1 MVTIRAM
8 FSDANSLAAGG
19 SAAVSGPL
27 GRHRF
32 LAFHR
37 VIVKRGR
44 INASYMSVTGSKR
57 PPAAFKDIISYDTKR
72 KRASRLVVFA
82 DLQLALD
89 GQLLAFAAGEDGGKF
104 FPPRVPAPRA
114 SSLVIFCCR
123 RGGLYGVGEARTAK
137 RGPLGPFQRPGG
149 MGVEHT
155 PRWKRW
161 KVVGTLCIGWRWKS
175 VGRALE
181 ERWKMALE
189 GVSMAA
195 MLQ

>member
-44 INASYMSVTGSKR
+44 INASYMSVTGSER
-57 PPAAFKDIISYDTKR
+57 SPAAFKDIISYDTKR

-89 GQLLAFAAGEDGGKF
+89 GQLLAFAAGEDIGNCPLKVSQ
-104 FPPRVPAPRA
+104 PPAPI
-114 SSLVIFCCR
+114 SL
-123 RGGLYGVGEARTAK
+123 L
-137 RGPLGPFQRPGG
+137 L
-149 MGVEHT
+149 
-155 PRWKRW
+155 
-161 KVVGTLCIGWRWKS
+161 
-175 VGRALE
+175 
-181 ERWKMALE
+181 
-189 GVSMAA
+189 
-195 MLQ
+195 